1 MKKLLLLLLILLPY
15 RGVADMVS
23 SGNVIPQQFFNNN
36 QPHNEWTCT
45 DPTHN
50 HGNNIGAMVNGDH
63 LMHPGV
69 SLADDVNMTEAQIQN
84 GWSSTLGAD
93 IWHWN
98 TATSTTTMTQTIT
111 DSAGNVTTQ
120 IRDVVLSTCGRTNCG
135 TYDTFT
141 DTHVQGVNTATDF
154 QIAVRFDFAESTNRN
169 YHWAVDIKNPT
180 LTIDYEENPVPQISQ
195 DTLTQLENVDTQ
207 IEDAIDMLE
216 NEEIGGTT
224 FTEMVEDI
232 IVDSGLDMTL
242 TMGFVEPEMNVEEQF
257 YMEETVEIDTLEQNI
272 EDEMAGVMILAP
284 TDMDFDE
291 PTMDMDMPDMDIEM
305 PVMIDMDMPN
315 METPSFTEM
324 TVEAFEDIST
334 AFADMFNMD
343 MPEDLSTEAV
353 TEIMDAMVDMDLPME
368 MPEGAPMIEEVYEAP
383 DTMISEGPIMEE
395 TPIMEER
402 PVIEESTNVETF
414 EDAPVETVAMA
425 EPEPEMERP
434 EAMEEEVVQSDEPV
448 AMGED
453 DSMTSSEPTMEEN
466 QPQREEVQ
474 SSENETVTTETPTET
489 TQEEN
494 TSATSSQPETEAQ
507 SEEISQEGDTNTETE
522 TVSSESSMDENTP
535 SEDTPTQEGGEET
548 VTAEADTVEANTDT
562 EVSTSTT
569 SVNAN
574 VDEIGTKIEKIIAKV
589 NANLKRVSDRVRAAQ
604 LIRLKGIQTDG
615 PNLKVYASKSFYPD
629 TGLSGVPN
637 PDFFQDINIL
647 EQQQI
652 YADAKLAYRDNDPI
666 AVKQSIL
673 IDINNKKNKLYREL
687 RDLKR

>member
-1 MKKLLLLLLILLPY
+1 MKKLLLLLLLLLPY

-23 SGNVIPQQFFNNN
+23 SGNVIPQQFFQNN
-36 QPHNEWTCT
+36 QEHNEWTCT

-69 SLADDVNMTEAQIQN
+69 SLANDVNMTQAEIQN
-84 GWSSTLGAD
+84 GWTSTLGAD

-120 IRDVVLSTCGRTNCG
+120 TRDVVLTSCGRINCG
-135 TYDTFT
+135 SYSTYT
-141 DTHVQGVNTATDF
+141 DSHVQGANTATDF
-154 QIAVRFDFAESTNRN
+154 QIAVRFDFAESSNRN

-180 LTIDYEENPVPQISQ
+180 LNITYEENPQPQISQ
-195 DTLTQLENVDTQ
+195 ETLTQLENVDTQ
-207 IEDAIDMLE
+207 IEDAIEMLE

-232 IVDSGLDMTL
+232 IIDSGLDMTL
-242 TMGFVEPEMNVEEQF
+242 TMGFVEPEMNMEEQM
-257 YMEETVEIDTLEQNI
+257 YVGETLSVDTLEQTI
-272 EDEMAGVMILAP
+272 DDEMAGVMVLEAP
-284 TDMDFDE
+284 VEMDE
-291 PTMDMDMPDMDIEM
+291 PTVDMPVMVDMDMPM
-305 PVMIDMDMPN
+305 PEP
-315 METPSFTEM
+315 TFTEM
-324 TVEAFEDIST
+324 AVETFEDMTT
-334 AFADMFNMD
+334 AFSDMFDME
-343 MPEDLSTEAV
+343 MPEDLSTEAA
-353 TEIMDAMVDMDLPME
+353 TELMDAMAEMD
-368 MPEGAPMIEEVYEAP
+368 MPEAPLEEP
-383 DTMISEGPIMEE
+383 
-395 TPIMEER
+395 
-402 PVIEESTNVETF
+402 TNVETL
-414 EDAPVETVAMA
+414 EEAPVETVAMA
-425 EPEPEMERP
+425 EPEPEMETP
-434 EAMEEEVVQSDEPV
+434 QAMEEEVVQSEEPV

-466 QPQREEVQ
+466 QSTEEVQ
-474 SSENETVTTETPTET
+474 SSENETVTTETTTET
-489 TQEEN
+489 PQEEN
-494 TSATSSQPETEAQ
+494 TSATSQTETDTQ
-507 SEEISQEGDTNTETE
+507 SDEVSQEGDTSQESE
-522 TVSSESSMDENTP
+522 TVSEESSMDENTP
-535 SEDTPTQEGGEET
+535 SENTPTQEGGDE
-548 VTAEADTVEANTDT
+548 VNVADTETDG
-562 EVSTSTT
+562 EVSDTPTV
-569 SVNAN
+569 SVE
-574 VDEIGTKIEKIIAKV
+574 VQEIGDKVAKIIAKV
-589 NANLKRVSDRVRAAQ
+589 NQNLKRVSDRVRAAQ

-629 TGLSGVPN
+629 TGMNGVPN

>member
-111 DSAGNVTTQ
+111 DSDGNVTTQ

-135 TYDTFT
+135 SYDTFT
-141 DTHVQGVNTATDF
+141 DTHVQGANTATDF
-154 QIAVRFDFAESTNRN
+154 QIAVRFDFAESTQRTS
-169 YHWAVDIKNPT
+169 HWAVDIKNPT

-224 FTEMVEDI
+224 FTQMVEDI
-232 IVDSGLDMTL
+232 IVDSGLDMEL
-242 TMGFVEPEMNVEEQF
+242 TMGFVEPEMNMEEQM
-257 YMEETVEIDTLEQNI
+257 YVGETLSVATLEQTI
-272 EDEMAGVMILAP
+272 DDEMAGVMVLEAP
-284 TDMDFDE
+284 IEMDE

-324 TVEAFEDIST
+324 TVEAFEDMSS

-353 TEIMDAMVDMDLPME
+353 TEIMDAMVDMDMPIE

-383 DTMISEGPIMEE
+383 DTMVSEGPIMEE
-395 TPIMEER
+395 TPVMEDR
-402 PVIEESTNVETF
+402 PVIEESTNVETL
-414 EDAPVETVAMA
+414 EEAPVETVAMA
-425 EPEPEMERP
+425 EPEPEMETP
-434 EAMEEEVVQSDEPV
+434 QAMEEEVVQEDEPV
-448 AMGED
+448 AMGEE

-466 QPQREEVQ
+466 QPTEEVQ
-474 SSENETVTTETPTET
+474 SSENETVTTETTTET
-489 TQEEN
+489 PQEEN
-494 TSATSSQPETEAQ
+494 TSATSEPETDTQ
-507 SEEISQEGDTNTETE
+507 SEEVSQEGDTNQETE
-522 TVSSESSMDENTP
+522 TVSEESSMDENTP
-535 SEDTPTQEGGEET
+535 SENTPTQEGGEES
-548 VTAEADTVEANTDT
+548 VVAEADTDT
-562 EVSTSTT
+562 EVSDTT
-569 SVNAN
+569 TPVSVE
-574 VDEIGTKIEKIIAKV
+574 VQEIGEKVAKIIAKV
-589 NANLKRVSDRVRAAQ
+589 NANLKKVSDRVRAAQ

-629 TGLSGVPN
+629 TGMNGVPN

>member
-1 MKKLLLLLLILLPY
+1 
-15 RGVADMVS
+15 MVS

-111 DSAGNVTTQ
+111 DSDGNVTTQ

-154 QIAVRFDFAESTNRN
+154 QIAVRFDFAESTQRTS
-169 YHWAVDIKNPT
+169 HWAVDIKNPT

-224 FTEMVEDI
+224 FTQMVEDI
-232 IVDSGLDMTL
+232 IVDSGLDMEL
-242 TMGFVEPEMNVEEQF
+242 TMGFVEPEMNMEEQM
-257 YMEETVEIDTLEQNI
+257 YVGETLSVATLEQTI
-272 EDEMAGVMILAP
+272 DDEMAGVMVLEAP
-284 TDMDFDE
+284 IEMDE

-305 PVMIDMDMPN
+305 PVMIDMDMPI

-324 TVEAFEDIST
+324 TVEAFEDMSS

-353 TEIMDAMVDMDLPME
+353 TEIMDAMVDMDMPIE

-383 DTMISEGPIMEE
+383 DTMVSEGPIMEE
-395 TPIMEER
+395 TPVMEDR
-402 PVIEESTNVETF
+402 PVIEESTNVETL
-414 EDAPVETVAMA
+414 EEAPVETVAMA
-425 EPEPEMERP
+425 EPEPEMETP
-434 EAMEEEVVQSDEPV
+434 QAMEEEVVQEDEPV

-474 SSENETVTTETPTET
+474 SSENETVTTETTTET
-489 TQEEN
+489 PQEEN
-494 TSATSSQPETEAQ
+494 TSATSEPETDTQ
-507 SEEISQEGDTNTETE
+507 SEEVSQEGDTNQETE
-522 TVSSESSMDENTP
+522 TVSEESSMDENTP
-535 SEDTPTQEGGEET
+535 SENTPTQEGGEES
-548 VTAEADTVEANTDT
+548 VVAEADTDT
-562 EVSTSTT
+562 EEVSDTT
-569 SVNAN
+569 TTVSVE
-574 VDEIGTKIEKIIAKV
+574 VQEIGDKVAKIIAKV
-589 NANLKRVSDRVRAAQ
+589 NANLKKVSDRVRAAQ

-629 TGLSGVPN
+629 TGMNGVPN

>member
-1 MKKLLLLLLILLPY
+1 
-15 RGVADMVS
+15 MVS

-111 DSAGNVTTQ
+111 DSDGNVTTQ

-154 QIAVRFDFAESTNRN
+154 QIAVRFDFAESTQRTS
-169 YHWAVDIKNPT
+169 HWAVDIKNPT

-224 FTEMVEDI
+224 FTQMVEDI
-232 IVDSGLDMTL
+232 IVDSGLDMEL
-242 TMGFVEPEMNVEEQF
+242 TMGFVEPEMNMEEQM
-257 YMEETVEIDTLEQNI
+257 YVGETLSVATLEQTI
-272 EDEMAGVMILAP
+272 DDEMAGVMVLEAP
-284 TDMDFDE
+284 IEMDE

-324 TVEAFEDIST
+324 TVEAFEDMSS

-353 TEIMDAMVDMDLPME
+353 TEIMDAMVDMDMPIE

-383 DTMISEGPIMEE
+383 DTMVSEGPIMEE
-395 TPIMEER
+395 TPVMEDR
-402 PVIEESTNVETF
+402 PVIEESTNVETL
-414 EDAPVETVAMA
+414 EEAPVETVAMA
-425 EPEPEMERP
+425 EPEPEMETP
-434 EAMEEEVVQSDEPV
+434 QAMEEEVVQEDEPV

-474 SSENETVTTETPTET
+474 SSENETVTTETTTET
-489 TQEEN
+489 PQEEN
-494 TSATSSQPETEAQ
+494 TSATSEPETDTQ
-507 SEEISQEGDTNTETE
+507 SEEVSQEGDTNQETE
-522 TVSSESSMDENTP
+522 TVSEESSMDENTP
-535 SEDTPTQEGGEET
+535 SENTPTQEGGEES
-548 VTAEADTVEANTDT
+548 VVAEADTDT
-562 EVSTSTT
+562 EEVSDTT
-569 SVNAN
+569 TTVSVE
-574 VDEIGTKIEKIIAKV
+574 VQEIGDKVAKIIAKV
-589 NANLKRVSDRVRAAQ
+589 NANLKKVSDRVRAAQ

-629 TGLSGVPN
+629 TGMNGVPN

>member
-1 MKKLLLLLLILLPY
+1 
-15 RGVADMVS
+15 MVS

-84 GWSSTLGAD
+84 GWSSTVGAD

-98 TATSTTTMTQTIT
+98 TSTSTTTMTQTVT

-120 IRDVVLSTCGRTNCG
+120 IREVELSSCGGMNCG
-135 TYDTFT
+135 SYNTYT
-141 DTHVQGVNTATDF
+141 DTHVQGANTATDF
-154 QIAVRFDFAESTNRN
+154 QIAVRFDFAESTQRTS
-169 YHWAVDIKNPT
+169 HWAVDIKNPT

-242 TMGFVEPEMNVEEQF
+242 TMGFVEPEMNMEEQM
-257 YMEETVEIDTLEQNI
+257 YVGETLSVDTLEQTI
-272 EDEMAGVMILAP
+272 DDEMAGVMILEAP
-284 TDMDFDE
+284 IEMDE
-291 PTMDMDMPDMDIEM
+291 PRMDMDVPDMDIEM

-324 TVEAFEDIST
+324 TVEAFEDMSS

-353 TEIMDAMVDMDLPME
+353 TEIMDAMVDMDMPIE

-383 DTMISEGPIMEE
+383 DTMVSEGPIMEE
-395 TPIMEER
+395 TPVMEDR
-402 PVIEESTNVETF
+402 PVIEESTNVETL
-414 EDAPVETVAMA
+414 EEAPVETVAMA
-425 EPEPEMERP
+425 EPEPEMETP
-434 EAMEEEVVQSDEPV
+434 QAMEEEVVQEDEPV

-466 QPQREEVQ
+466 QPTEEVQ
-474 SSENETVTTETPTET
+474 SSENETVTTETTTET
-489 TQEEN
+489 PQEEN
-494 TSATSSQPETEAQ
+494 TSATSEPETDTQ
-507 SEEISQEGDTNTETE
+507 SEEVSQEGDTNQETE
-522 TVSSESSMDENTP
+522 TVSEESSMDENTP
-535 SEDTPTQEGGEET
+535 SENTPTQEGGEES
-548 VTAEADTVEANTDT
+548 VVAEADTDT
-562 EVSTSTT
+562 EEVSDTT
-569 SVNAN
+569 TTVSVE
-574 VDEIGTKIEKIIAKV
+574 VQEIGDKVAKIIAKV
-589 NANLKRVSDRVRAAQ
+589 NANLKKVSDRVRAAQ

-629 TGLSGVPN
+629 TGMNGVPN

>member
-1 MKKLLLLLLILLPY
+1 
-15 RGVADMVS
+15 MVS

-120 IRDVVLSTCGRTNCG
+120 TRDVVLSTCGRTNCG

-141 DTHVQGVNTATDF
+141 DTHVQGANTATDF
-154 QIAVRFDFAESTNRN
+154 QIAVRFDFAESTQRTS
-169 YHWAVDIKNPT
+169 HWAVDIKNPT

-224 FTEMVEDI
+224 FTQMVEDI
-232 IVDSGLDMTL
+232 IVDSGLDMEL
-242 TMGFVEPEMNVEEQF
+242 TMGFVEPEMNMEEQM
-257 YMEETVEIDTLEQNI
+257 YVGETLSVATLEQTI
-272 EDEMAGVMILAP
+272 DDEMAGVMVLEAP
-284 TDMDFDE
+284 IEMDE

-324 TVEAFEDIST
+324 TVEAFEDMSS

-353 TEIMDAMVDMDLPME
+353 TEIMDAMVDMDMPIE

-383 DTMISEGPIMEE
+383 DTMVSEGPIMEE
-395 TPIMEER
+395 TPVMEDR
-402 PVIEESTNVETF
+402 PVIEESTNVETL
-414 EDAPVETVAMA
+414 EEAPVETVAMA
-425 EPEPEMERP
+425 EPEPEMETP
-434 EAMEEEVVQSDEPV
+434 QAMEEEVVQEDEPV

-474 SSENETVTTETPTET
+474 SSENETVTTETTTET
-489 TQEEN
+489 PQEEN
-494 TSATSSQPETEAQ
+494 TSATSEPETDTQ
-507 SEEISQEGDTNTETE
+507 SEEVSQEGDTNQETE
-522 TVSSESSMDENTP
+522 TVSEESSMDENTP
-535 SEDTPTQEGGEET
+535 SENTPTQEGGEES
-548 VTAEADTVEANTDT
+548 VVAEADTDT
-562 EVSTSTT
+562 EEVSDTT
-569 SVNAN
+569 TTVSVE
-574 VDEIGTKIEKIIAKV
+574 VQEIGDKVAKIIAKV
-589 NANLKRVSDRVRAAQ
+589 NANLKKVSDRVRAAQ

-629 TGLSGVPN
+629 TGMNGVPN

>member
-111 DSAGNVTTQ
+111 DSDGNVTTQ

-141 DTHVQGVNTATDF
+141 DTHVQGANTATDF
-154 QIAVRFDFAESTNRN
+154 QIAVRFDFAESTQRTS
-169 YHWAVDIKNPT
+169 HWAVDIKNPT

-224 FTEMVEDI
+224 FTQMVEDI
-232 IVDSGLDMTL
+232 IVDSGLDMEL
-242 TMGFVEPEMNVEEQF
+242 TMGFVEPEMNMEEQM
-257 YMEETVEIDTLEQNI
+257 YVGETLSVATLEQTI
-272 EDEMAGVMILAP
+272 DDEMAGVMVLEAP
-284 TDMDFDE
+284 IEMDE

-324 TVEAFEDIST
+324 TVEAFEDMSS

-353 TEIMDAMVDMDLPME
+353 TEIMDAMVDMDMPIE

-383 DTMISEGPIMEE
+383 DTMVSEGPIMEE
-395 TPIMEER
+395 TPVMEDR
-402 PVIEESTNVETF
+402 PVIEESTNVETL
-414 EDAPVETVAMA
+414 EEAPVETVAMA
-425 EPEPEMERP
+425 EPEPEMETP
-434 EAMEEEVVQSDEPV
+434 QAMEEEVVQEDEPV

-474 SSENETVTTETPTET
+474 SSENETVTTETTTET
-489 TQEEN
+489 PQEEN
-494 TSATSSQPETEAQ
+494 TSATSEPETDTQ
-507 SEEISQEGDTNTETE
+507 SEEVSQEGDTNQETE
-522 TVSSESSMDENTP
+522 TVSEESSMDENTP
-535 SEDTPTQEGGEET
+535 SENTPTQEGGEES
-548 VTAEADTVEANTDT
+548 VVAEADTDT
-562 EVSTSTT
+562 EEVSDTT
-569 SVNAN
+569 TTVSVE
-574 VDEIGTKIEKIIAKV
+574 VQEIGDKVAKIIAKV
-589 NANLKRVSDRVRAAQ
+589 NANLKKVSDRVRAAQ

-629 TGLSGVPN
+629 TGMNGVPN

>member
-120 IRDVVLSTCGRTNCG
+120 TRDVVLSTCGRTNCG
-135 TYDTFT
+135 SYDTFT
-141 DTHVQGVNTATDF
+141 DTHVQGANTATDF
-154 QIAVRFDFAESTNRN
+154 QIAVRFDFAESTQRTS
-169 YHWAVDIKNPT
+169 HWAVDIKNPT

-224 FTEMVEDI
+224 FTEMIEDI

-242 TMGFVEPEMNVEEQF
+242 TMGFVEPEMDLEEQF
-257 YMEETVEIDTLEQNI
+257 YMDETVEIDTLEQNI

-284 TDMDFDE
+284 TDMEFDE

-305 PVMIDMDMPN
+305 PVMIDMDMPD

-324 TVEAFEDIST
+324 TVEAFEDMSS

-353 TEIMDAMVDMDLPME
+353 TEIMDAMVDMDMPIE

-383 DTMISEGPIMEE
+383 DTMVSEGPIMEE
-395 TPIMEER
+395 TPVMEDR
-402 PVIEESTNVETF
+402 PVIEESTNVETL
-414 EDAPVETVAMA
+414 EEAPVETVAMA
-425 EPEPEMERP
+425 EPEPEMETP
-434 EAMEEEVVQSDEPV
+434 QAMEEEVVQEDEPV
-448 AMGED
+448 AMGEE

-466 QPQREEVQ
+466 QPTEEVQ
-474 SSENETVTTETPTET
+474 SSENETVTTETTTET
-489 TQEEN
+489 PQEEN
-494 TSATSSQPETEAQ
+494 TSATSEPETDTQ
-507 SEEISQEGDTNTETE
+507 SEEVSQEGDTSQESE
-522 TVSSESSMDENTP
+522 TVSEESSMDENTP
-535 SEDTPTQEGGEET
+535 SENTPTQEGGEES
-548 VTAEADTVEANTDT
+548 VVAEADTDT
-562 EVSTSTT
+562 EVSETT
-569 SVNAN
+569 TPVSVE
-574 VDEIGTKIEKIIAKV
+574 VQEIGEKVAKIIAKV
-589 NANLKRVSDRVRAAQ
+589 NANLKKVSDRVRAAQ

-629 TGLSGVPN
+629 TGMNGVPN

>member
-1 MKKLLLLLLILLPY
+1 
-15 RGVADMVS
+15 MVS

-84 GWSSTLGAD
+84 GWSSTVGAD

-98 TATSTTTMTQTIT
+98 TSTSTTTMTQTVT

-120 IRDVVLSTCGRTNCG
+120 IREVELSSCGGMNCG
-135 TYDTFT
+135 SYNTYT
-141 DTHVQGVNTATDF
+141 DTHVQGANTATDF
-154 QIAVRFDFAESTNRN
+154 QIAVRFDFAESTQRTS
-169 YHWAVDIKNPT
+169 HWAVDIKNPT

-224 FTEMVEDI
+224 FTQMVEDI
-232 IVDSGLDMTL
+232 IVDSGLDMEL
-242 TMGFVEPEMNVEEQF
+242 TMGFVEPEMNMEEQM
-257 YMEETVEIDTLEQNI
+257 YVGETLSVDTLEQTI
-272 EDEMAGVMILAP
+272 DDEMAGVMILEAP
-284 TDMDFDE
+284 IEMDE
-291 PTMDMDMPDMDIEM
+291 PRMDMDMDVPDMDIEM

-324 TVEAFEDIST
+324 TVEAFEDMSS

-353 TEIMDAMVDMDLPME
+353 TEIMDAMVDMDMPIE

-383 DTMISEGPIMEE
+383 DTMVSEGPIMEE
-395 TPIMEER
+395 TPVMEDR
-402 PVIEESTNVETF
+402 PVIEESTNVETL
-414 EDAPVETVAMA
+414 EEAPVETVAMA
-425 EPEPEMERP
+425 EPEPEMETP
-434 EAMEEEVVQSDEPV
+434 QAMEEEVVQEDEPV
-448 AMGED
+448 AMGEE

-466 QPQREEVQ
+466 QPTEEVQ
-474 SSENETVTTETPTET
+474 SSENETVTTETTTET
-489 TQEEN
+489 PQEEN
-494 TSATSSQPETEAQ
+494 TSATSEPETDTQ
-507 SEEISQEGDTNTETE
+507 SEEVSQEGDTNQETE
-522 TVSSESSMDENTP
+522 TVSEESSMDENTP
-535 SEDTPTQEGGEET
+535 SENTPTQEGGEES
-548 VTAEADTVEANTDT
+548 VVAEADTDT
-562 EVSTSTT
+562 EEVSDTT
-569 SVNAN
+569 TTVSVE
-574 VDEIGTKIEKIIAKV
+574 VQEIGDKVAKIIAKV
-589 NANLKRVSDRVRAAQ
+589 NANLKKVSDRVRAAQ

-629 TGLSGVPN
+629 TGMNGVPN

>member
-15 RGVADMVS
+15 RGVADMIS
-23 SGNVIPQQFFNNN
+23 SGNVIPQQFFQNN
-36 QPHNEWTCT
+36 QEHNEWTCT

-69 SLADDVNMTEAQIQN
+69 SLANDVNMTQAEIQN
-84 GWSSTLGAD
+84 GWTSTLGAD

-98 TATSTTTMTQTIT
+98 TSTSTTTMTQTIT

-120 IRDVVLSTCGRTNCG
+120 TRDVVLSTCGRTNCG
-135 TYDTFT
+135 SYDTFT
-141 DTHVQGVNTATDF
+141 DTHVQGANTATDF
-154 QIAVRFDFAESTNRN
+154 QIAVRFDFAESTQRTS
-169 YHWAVDIKNPT
+169 HWAVDIKNPT

-242 TMGFVEPEMNVEEQF
+242 TMGFVEPEMDLEEQF
-257 YMEETVEIDTLEQNI
+257 YMDETVEIDTLEQNI
-272 EDEMAGVMILAP
+272 EDEMAGVMLIAP

-305 PVMIDMDMPN
+305 PVMIDMDMPD

-324 TVEAFEDIST
+324 TVEAFEDMSS

-353 TEIMDAMVDMDLPME
+353 TEIMDAMVDMDMPIE

-383 DTMISEGPIMEE
+383 DTMVSEGPIMEE
-395 TPIMEER
+395 TPVMEDR
-402 PVIEESTNVETF
+402 PVIEESTNVETL
-414 EDAPVETVAMA
+414 EEAPVETVAMA
-425 EPEPEMERP
+425 EPEPEMETP
-434 EAMEEEVVQSDEPV
+434 QAMEEEVVQEDEPV

-466 QPQREEVQ
+466 QPTEEVQ
-474 SSENETVTTETPTET
+474 SSENETVTTETTTET
-489 TQEEN
+489 PQEEN
-494 TSATSSQPETEAQ
+494 TSATSEPETDTQ
-507 SEEISQEGDTNTETE
+507 SEEVSQEGDTNQETE
-522 TVSSESSMDENTP
+522 TVSEESSMDENTP
-535 SEDTPTQEGGEET
+535 SENTPTQEGGEES
-548 VTAEADTVEANTDT
+548 VVAEADTDT
-562 EVSTSTT
+562 EEVSDTT
-569 SVNAN
+569 TTVSVE
-574 VDEIGTKIEKIIAKV
+574 VQEIGDKVAKIIAKV
-589 NANLKRVSDRVRAAQ
+589 NANLKKVSDRVRAAQ

-629 TGLSGVPN
+629 TGMNGVPN

>member
-1 MKKLLLLLLILLPY
+1 
-15 RGVADMVS
+15 MVS

-84 GWSSTLGAD
+84 GWSSTVGAD

-98 TATSTTTMTQTIT
+98 TSTSTTTMTQTVT

-120 IRDVVLSTCGRTNCG
+120 IREVELSSCGGMNCG
-135 TYDTFT
+135 SYNTFT
-141 DTHVQGVNTATDF
+141 DTHVQGANTATDF
-154 QIAVRFDFAESTNRN
+154 QIAVRFDFAESTQRTS
-169 YHWAVDIKNPT
+169 HWAVDIKNPT

-224 FTEMVEDI
+224 FTQMVEDI
-232 IVDSGLDMTL
+232 IVDSGLDMEL
-242 TMGFVEPEMNVEEQF
+242 TMGFVEPEMNMEEQM
-257 YMEETVEIDTLEQNI
+257 YVGETLSVATLEQTI
-272 EDEMAGVMILAP
+272 DDEMAGVMVLEAP
-284 TDMDFDE
+284 IEMDE

-324 TVEAFEDIST
+324 TVEAFEDMSS

-353 TEIMDAMVDMDLPME
+353 TEIMDAMVDMDMPIE

-383 DTMISEGPIMEE
+383 DTMVSEGPIMEE
-395 TPIMEER
+395 TPVMEDR
-402 PVIEESTNVETF
+402 PVIEESTNVETL
-414 EDAPVETVAMA
+414 EEAPVETVAMA
-425 EPEPEMERP
+425 EPEPEMETP
-434 EAMEEEVVQSDEPV
+434 QAMEEEVVQEDEPV

-474 SSENETVTTETPTET
+474 SSENETVTTETTTET
-489 TQEEN
+489 PQEEN
-494 TSATSSQPETEAQ
+494 TSATSEPETDTQ
-507 SEEISQEGDTNTETE
+507 SEEVSQEGDTNQETE
-522 TVSSESSMDENTP
+522 TVSEESSMDENTP
-535 SEDTPTQEGGEET
+535 SENTPTQEGGEES
-548 VTAEADTVEANTDT
+548 VVAEADTDT
-562 EVSTSTT
+562 EEVSDTT
-569 SVNAN
+569 TTVSVE
-574 VDEIGTKIEKIIAKV
+574 VQEIGDKVAKIIAKV
-589 NANLKRVSDRVRAAQ
+589 NANLKKVSDRVRAAQ

-629 TGLSGVPN
+629 TGMNGVPN

>member
-1 MKKLLLLLLILLPY
+1 MKKLLLLLLLLLPY

-23 SGNVIPQQFFNNN
+23 SGNVIPQQFFQNN
-36 QPHNEWTCT
+36 QEHNEWTCT

-69 SLADDVNMTEAQIQN
+69 SLANDVNMTQAEIQN
-84 GWSSTLGAD
+84 GWTSTLGAD

-120 IRDVVLSTCGRTNCG
+120 TRDVVLTSCGRINCG
-135 TYDTFT
+135 SYSTYT
-141 DTHVQGVNTATDF
+141 DSHVQGANTATDF
-154 QIAVRFDFAESTNRN
+154 QIAVRFDFAESSNRN

-180 LTIDYEENPVPQISQ
+180 LNITYEENPQPQISQ
-195 DTLTQLENVDTQ
+195 ETLTQLENVDTQ
-207 IEDAIDMLE
+207 IEDAIEMLE

-232 IVDSGLDMTL
+232 IIDSGLDMTL
-242 TMGFVEPEMNVEEQF
+242 TMGFVEPEMNMEEQM
-257 YMEETVEIDTLEQNI
+257 YVGETLSVDTLEQTI
-272 EDEMAGVMILAP
+272 DDEMAGVMVLEAP
-284 TDMDFDE
+284 VEMDE
-291 PTMDMDMPDMDIEM
+291 PTVDMPVMVDMDMPM
-305 PVMIDMDMPN
+305 PEP
-315 METPSFTEM
+315 TFTEM
-324 TVEAFEDIST
+324 AVETFEDMTT
-334 AFADMFNMD
+334 AFSDMFDME
-343 MPEDLSTEAV
+343 MPEDLSTEAA
-353 TEIMDAMVDMDLPME
+353 TELMDAMVEMD
-368 MPEGAPMIEEVYEAP
+368 MPEAPLEEP
-383 DTMISEGPIMEE
+383 
-395 TPIMEER
+395 
-402 PVIEESTNVETF
+402 TNVETL
-414 EDAPVETVAMA
+414 EEAPVETVAMA
-425 EPEPEMERP
+425 EPEPEMETP
-434 EAMEEEVVQSDEPV
+434 QAMEEEVVQSEEPV

-466 QPQREEVQ
+466 QSTEEVQ
-474 SSENETVTTETPTET
+474 SSENETVTTETTTET
-489 TQEEN
+489 PQEEN
-494 TSATSSQPETEAQ
+494 TSATSQTETDTQ
-507 SEEISQEGDTNTETE
+507 SDEVSQEGDTSQESE
-522 TVSSESSMDENTP
+522 TVSEESSMDENTP
-535 SEDTPTQEGGEET
+535 SENTPTQEGGDE
-548 VTAEADTVEANTDT
+548 VNVADTETDG
-562 EVSTSTT
+562 EVSDTPTV
-569 SVNAN
+569 SVE
-574 VDEIGTKIEKIIAKV
+574 VQEIGDKVAKIIAKV
-589 NANLKRVSDRVRAAQ
+589 NQNLKRVSDRVRAAQ

-629 TGLSGVPN
+629 TGMNGVPN

>member
-1 MKKLLLLLLILLPY
+1 MKKLLLLFLILLPY

-120 IRDVVLSTCGRTNCG
+120 TRDVVLTSCGRTNCG
-135 TYDTFT
+135 SYDTFT
-141 DTHVQGVNTATDF
+141 DTHVQGANTATDF
-154 QIAVRFDFAESTNRN
+154 QIAVRFDFAESTQRTS
-169 YHWAVDIKNPT
+169 HWAVDIKNPT

-224 FTEMVEDI
+224 FTQMVEDI
-232 IVDSGLDMTL
+232 IVDSGLDMEL
-242 TMGFVEPEMNVEEQF
+242 TMGFVEPEMNMEEQM
-257 YMEETVEIDTLEQNI
+257 YVGETLSVATLEQTI
-272 EDEMAGVMILAP
+272 DDEMAGVMVLEAP
-284 TDMDFDE
+284 IEMDE

-324 TVEAFEDIST
+324 TVEAFEDMSS

-353 TEIMDAMVDMDLPME
+353 TEIMDAMVDMDMPIE

-383 DTMISEGPIMEE
+383 DTMVSEGPIMEE
-395 TPIMEER
+395 TPVMEDR
-402 PVIEESTNVETF
+402 PVIEESTNVETL
-414 EDAPVETVAMA
+414 EEAPVETVAMA
-425 EPEPEMERP
+425 EPEPEMETP
-434 EAMEEEVVQSDEPV
+434 QAMEEEVVQEDEPV

-474 SSENETVTTETPTET
+474 SSENETVTTETTTET
-489 TQEEN
+489 PQEEN
-494 TSATSSQPETEAQ
+494 TSATSEPETDTQ
-507 SEEISQEGDTNTETE
+507 SEEVSQEGDTNQETE
-522 TVSSESSMDENTP
+522 TVSEESSMDENTP
-535 SEDTPTQEGGEET
+535 SENTPTQEGGEES
-548 VTAEADTVEANTDT
+548 VVAEADTDT
-562 EVSTSTT
+562 EEVSDTT
-569 SVNAN
+569 TTVSVE
-574 VDEIGTKIEKIIAKV
+574 VQEIGDKVAKIIAKV
-589 NANLKRVSDRVRAAQ
+589 NANLKKVSDRVRAAQ

-629 TGLSGVPN
+629 TGMNGVPN

>member
-23 SGNVIPQQFFNNN
+23 SGNVIPQQFFQNN
-36 QPHNEWTCT
+36 QEHNEWTCT

-69 SLADDVNMTEAQIQN
+69 SLANDVNMTEAQIQN
-84 GWSSTLGAD
+84 GWSSELGAD

-98 TATSTTTMTQTIT
+98 TSTSTTTMTQTIT

-120 IRDVVLSTCGRTNCG
+120 TRDVVLGSCGRTNCG
-135 TYDTFT
+135 SYNTYT
-141 DTHVQGVNTATDF
+141 DTHVQGANTATDF
-154 QIAVRFDFAESTNRN
+154 QIAVRFDFAESTNRTS
-169 YHWAVDIKNPT
+169 HWAVDIKNPT
-180 LTIDYEENPVPQISQ
+180 LNISYEENPVPQISQ

-224 FTEMVEDI
+224 FTEMIEDI

-242 TMGFVEPEMNVEEQF
+242 TMGFVEPEMDLEEQF
-257 YMEETVEIDTLEQNI
+257 YMDETVEIDTLEQNI

-305 PVMIDMDMPN
+305 PVMIDMDMPD

-324 TVEAFEDIST
+324 TVEAFEDMSS

-353 TEIMDAMVDMDLPME
+353 TEIMDAMVDMDMPIE

-383 DTMISEGPIMEE
+383 DTMVSEGPIMEE
-395 TPIMEER
+395 TPVMEDR
-402 PVIEESTNVETF
+402 PVIEESTNVETL
-414 EDAPVETVAMA
+414 EEAPVETVAMA
-425 EPEPEMERP
+425 EPEPEMETP
-434 EAMEEEVVQSDEPV
+434 QAMEEEVVQEDEPV
-448 AMGED
+448 AMGEE

-466 QPQREEVQ
+466 QPTEEVQ
-474 SSENETVTTETPTET
+474 SSENETVTTETTTET
-489 TQEEN
+489 PQEEN
-494 TSATSSQPETEAQ
+494 TSATSEPETDTQ
-507 SEEISQEGDTNTETE
+507 SEEVSQEGDTNQETE
-522 TVSSESSMDENTP
+522 TVSEESSMDENTP
-535 SEDTPTQEGGEET
+535 SENTPTQEGGEES
-548 VTAEADTVEANTDT
+548 VVAEADTDT
-562 EVSTSTT
+562 EVSETT
-569 SVNAN
+569 TTVSVE
-574 VDEIGTKIEKIIAKV
+574 VQEIGEKVAKIIAKV
-589 NANLKRVSDRVRAAQ
+589 NANLKKVSDRVRAAQ

-629 TGLSGVPN
+629 TGMNGVPN

>member
-15 RGVADMVS
+15 RGVADVVS

-111 DSAGNVTTQ
+111 DSDGNVTTQ

-154 QIAVRFDFAESTNRN
+154 QIAVRFDFAESTQRTS
-169 YHWAVDIKNPT
+169 HWAVDIKNPT

-224 FTEMVEDI
+224 FTQMVEDI
-232 IVDSGLDMTL
+232 IVDSGLDMEL
-242 TMGFVEPEMNVEEQF
+242 TMGFVEPEMNMEEQM
-257 YMEETVEIDTLEQNI
+257 YVGETLSVATLEQTI
-272 EDEMAGVMILAP
+272 DDEMAGVMGLGAP
-284 TDMDFDE
+284 IEMDE

-324 TVEAFEDIST
+324 TVEAFEDMSS

-353 TEIMDAMVDMDLPME
+353 TEIMDAMVDMDMPIE

-383 DTMISEGPIMEE
+383 DTMVSEGPIMEE
-395 TPIMEER
+395 TPVMEDR
-402 PVIEESTNVETF
+402 PVIEESTNVETL
-414 EDAPVETVAMA
+414 EEAPVETVAMA
-425 EPEPEMERP
+425 EPEPEMETP
-434 EAMEEEVVQSDEPV
+434 QAMEEEVVQEDEPV

-474 SSENETVTTETPTET
+474 SSENETVTTETTTET
-489 TQEEN
+489 PQEEN
-494 TSATSSQPETEAQ
+494 TSATSEPETDTQ
-507 SEEISQEGDTNTETE
+507 SEEVSQEGDTNQETE
-522 TVSSESSMDENTP
+522 TVSEESSMDENTP
-535 SEDTPTQEGGEET
+535 SENTPTQEGGEES
-548 VTAEADTVEANTDT
+548 VVAEADTDT
-562 EVSTSTT
+562 EEVSDTT
-569 SVNAN
+569 TTVSVE
-574 VDEIGTKIEKIIAKV
+574 VQEIGDKVAKIIAKV
-589 NANLKRVSDRVRAAQ
+589 NANLKKVSDRVRAAQ

-629 TGLSGVPN
+629 TGMNGVPN

>member
-1 MKKLLLLLLILLPY
+1 MKKLLLLFLILLPY

-84 GWSSTLGAD
+84 GWSSTVGAD

-98 TATSTTTMTQTIT
+98 TSTSTTTMTQTVT

-120 IRDVVLSTCGRTNCG
+120 IREVELSSCGGMNCG
-135 TYDTFT
+135 SYNTYT
-141 DTHVQGVNTATDF
+141 DTHVQGANTATDF
-154 QIAVRFDFAESTNRN
+154 QIAVRFDFAESTNRTS
-169 YHWAVDIKNPT
+169 HWAVDIKNPT
-180 LTIDYEENPVPQISQ
+180 LNITYENNPQPQISQ

-242 TMGFVEPEMNVEEQF
+242 TMGFVEPEMNMEEQM
-257 YMEETVEIDTLEQNI
+257 YVGETLSVDTLEQTI
-272 EDEMAGVMILAP
+272 DDEMAGVMILEAP
-284 TDMDFDE
+284 IEMDE
-291 PTMDMDMPDMDIEM
+291 PRMDMDMPDMDIEM

-324 TVEAFEDIST
+324 TVEAFEDMSS

-353 TEIMDAMVDMDLPME
+353 TEIMDAMVDMDMPIE

-383 DTMISEGPIMEE
+383 DTMVSEGPIMEE
-395 TPIMEER
+395 TPVMEDR
-402 PVIEESTNVETF
+402 PVIEESTNVETL
-414 EDAPVETVAMA
+414 EEAPVETVAMA
-425 EPEPEMERP
+425 EPEPEMETP
-434 EAMEEEVVQSDEPV
+434 QAMEEEVVQEDEPV

-466 QPQREEVQ
+466 QPTEEVQ
-474 SSENETVTTETPTET
+474 SSENETVTTETTTET
-489 TQEEN
+489 PQEEN
-494 TSATSSQPETEAQ
+494 TSATSEPETDTQ
-507 SEEISQEGDTNTETE
+507 SEEVSQEGDTNQETE
-522 TVSSESSMDENTP
+522 TVSEESSMDENTP
-535 SEDTPTQEGGEET
+535 SENTPTQEGGEES
-548 VTAEADTVEANTDT
+548 VVAEADTDT
-562 EVSTSTT
+562 EEVSDTT
-569 SVNAN
+569 TTVSVE
-574 VDEIGTKIEKIIAKV
+574 VQEIGDKVAKIIAKV
-589 NANLKRVSDRVRAAQ
+589 NANLKKVSDRVRAAQ

-629 TGLSGVPN
+629 TGMNGVPN

-673 IDINNKKNKLYREL
+673 IDINNKKNKLYNEL
-687 RDLKR
+687 RDLKRN

>member
-84 GWSSTLGAD
+84 GWSSTVGAD

-98 TATSTTTMTQTIT
+98 TSTSTTTMTQTVT

-120 IRDVVLSTCGRTNCG
+120 IREVELSSCGGMNCG
-135 TYDTFT
+135 SYNTYT
-141 DTHVQGVNTATDF
+141 DTHVQGANTATDF
-154 QIAVRFDFAESTNRN
+154 QIAVRFDFAESTQRTS
-169 YHWAVDIKNPT
+169 HWAVDIKNPT

-242 TMGFVEPEMNVEEQF
+242 TMGFVEPEMNMEEQM
-257 YMEETVEIDTLEQNI
+257 YVGETLSVDTLEQTI
-272 EDEMAGVMILAP
+272 DDEMAGVMILEAP
-284 TDMDFDE
+284 IEMDE
-291 PTMDMDMPDMDIEM
+291 PRMDMDMDVPDMDIEM

-324 TVEAFEDIST
+324 TVEAFEDMSS

-353 TEIMDAMVDMDLPME
+353 TEIMDAMVDMDMPIE

-383 DTMISEGPIMEE
+383 DTMVSEGPIMEE
-395 TPIMEER
+395 TPVMEDR
-402 PVIEESTNVETF
+402 PVIEESTNVETL
-414 EDAPVETVAMA
+414 EEAPVETVAMA
-425 EPEPEMERP
+425 EPEPEMETP
-434 EAMEEEVVQSDEPV
+434 QAMEEEVVQEDEPV
-448 AMGED
+448 AMGEE

-466 QPQREEVQ
+466 QPTEEVQ
-474 SSENETVTTETPTET
+474 SSENETVTTETTTET
-489 TQEEN
+489 PQEEN
-494 TSATSSQPETEAQ
+494 TSATSEPETDTQ
-507 SEEISQEGDTNTETE
+507 SEEVSQEGDTNQETE
-522 TVSSESSMDENTP
+522 TVSEESSMDENTP
-535 SEDTPTQEGGEET
+535 SENTPTQEGGEES
-548 VTAEADTVEANTDT
+548 VVAEADTDT
-562 EVSTSTT
+562 EEVSDTT
-569 SVNAN
+569 TTVSVE
-574 VDEIGTKIEKIIAKV
+574 VQEIGDKVAKIIAKV
-589 NANLKRVSDRVRAAQ
+589 NANLKKVSDRVRAAQ

-629 TGLSGVPN
+629 TGMNGVPN

>member
-15 RGVADMVS
+15 RGVADVVS

-120 IRDVVLSTCGRTNCG
+120 TRDVVLSTCGRTNCG
-135 TYDTFT
+135 SYDTFT

-154 QIAVRFDFAESTNRN
+154 QIAVRFDFAESTQRTS
-169 YHWAVDIKNPT
+169 HWAVDIKNPT

-224 FTEMVEDI
+224 FTQMVEDI
-232 IVDSGLDMTL
+232 IVDSGLDMEL
-242 TMGFVEPEMNVEEQF
+242 TMGFVEPEMNMEEQM
-257 YMEETVEIDTLEQNI
+257 YVGETLSVATLEQTI
-272 EDEMAGVMILAP
+272 DDEMAGVMVLEAP
-284 TDMDFDE
+284 IEMDE

-324 TVEAFEDIST
+324 TVEAFEDMSS

-353 TEIMDAMVDMDLPME
+353 TEIMDAMVDMDMPIE

-383 DTMISEGPIMEE
+383 DTMVSEGPIMEE
-395 TPIMEER
+395 TPVMEDR
-402 PVIEESTNVETF
+402 PVIEESTNVETL
-414 EDAPVETVAMA
+414 EEAPVETVAMA
-425 EPEPEMERP
+425 EPEPEMETP
-434 EAMEEEVVQSDEPV
+434 QAMEEEVVQEDEPV

-466 QPQREEVQ
+466 QPTEEVQ
-474 SSENETVTTETPTET
+474 SSENETVTTETTTET
-489 TQEEN
+489 PQEEN
-494 TSATSSQPETEAQ
+494 TSATSEPETDTQ
-507 SEEISQEGDTNTETE
+507 SEEVSQEGDTNQETE
-522 TVSSESSMDENTP
+522 TVSEESSMDENTP
-535 SEDTPTQEGGEET
+535 SENTPTQEGGEES
-548 VTAEADTVEANTDT
+548 VVAEADTDT
-562 EVSTSTT
+562 EEVSDTT
-569 SVNAN
+569 TTVSVE
-574 VDEIGTKIEKIIAKV
+574 VQEIGDKVAKIIAKV
-589 NANLKRVSDRVRAAQ
+589 NANLKKVSDRVRAAQ

-629 TGLSGVPN
+629 TGMNGVPN